1 MHFKYLSSVAIN
13 LLKIVSFYR
22 QECKGVVWFLDLCSR
37 HDIAEIFLML
47 ALNTN
52 QSINQS
58 INQSWFLETSS
69 MNYVNWVSHN
79 LDLRNSRWRGQRVIY
94 ISACVTMLLT
104 ITILCALIY
113 YSKCRSEIWSVIFR
127 IVFGAFFIYMYMYM
141 YI

>member
-52 QSINQS
+52 QSINQP
-58 INQSWFLETSS
+58 INQSIMVFRDV
-69 MNYVNWVSHN
+69 VNE
-79 LDLRNSRWRGQRVIY
+79 
-94 ISACVTMLLT
+94 
-104 ITILCALIY
+104 LCQLGFA
-113 YSKCRSEIWSVIFR
+113 
-127 IVFGAFFIYMYMYM
+127 
-141 YI
+141 